1 MEQIYDIFRS
11 FVDPVFIIF
20 ILILISFLIYV
31 FTIKKK
37 SDALLLFF
45 AIVLLYGASIYPVSN
60 YFAYQLERDYI
71 DISPKEKTKLDVIV
85 VLSGGAYDINTLK
98 KTFLGEK
105 TVVRLIHAVKMFY
118 NYDAKYLVCSG
129 KSNAKISDAQLM
141 AQTAEQFGVSKDK
154 ILIEPKSKNTYN
166 HALEFN
172 KLFADKNIKIGLV
185 TSASH
190 MKRSEKQFRKYFS
203 NVLPLPADYLYTTPA
218 GTSAVKYIPQ
228 SHWLY
233 NNTVILREYV
243 GRLWYNMKDSL

>member
-1 MEQIYDIFRS
+1 MIQIYDVIKS
-11 FVDPVFIIF
+11 FFDPIFIIF
-20 ILILISFLIYV
+20 ILLLIACIVWVLSS
-31 FTIKKK
+31 KKK
-37 SDALLLFF
+37 SDTLLLFF

-60 YFAYQLERDYI
+60 YFAYQLEKDYI
-71 DISPKEKTKLDVIV
+71 NTSPKDKTKFDVIV
-85 VLSGGAYDINTLK
+85 VLSGGAYNINALN

-105 TVVRLIHAVKMFY
+105 TVVRLMYAVQMYKKH
-118 NYDAKYLVCSG
+118 DAKYLVCSG
-129 KSNAKISDAQLM
+129 KSDAKIPDAQLM
-141 AQTAEQFGVSKDK
+141 AQMAEQFGASKDK

-203 NVLPLPADYLYTTPA
+203 NVLPLPADYLYTAPA

-243 GRLWYNMKDSL
+243 GRLWYSMKDSL